1 MAGGGGGA
9 QGMRLN
15 VMTALYLPILLYA
28 MSTYD
33 LEANSLVL
41 NADSLI
47 PHAVAEER
55 TIPQGA
61 LFAAPIFYEIRPRE
75 QMGRQMGGAVA
86 QEEDE
91 EENGGGGKAK
101 GAFQPDVYIDY
112 DHSPEGMEYDE
123 VSQKIVFNTANA
135 FDGEPSDVTQKDF
148 SYRARVVGKTVD
160 GDEYSNVVEG
170 QFRVFRPLINVQ
182 STVVP
187 QLFADSRNSLSFTV
201 QGISPNDIRLRDRS
215 TNQTAEGPRLTWTP
229 TGDTTVVFV
238 SYVGADGEVRQVGE
252 EGFRVRPAPP
262 PIIGIRR
269 PNETQLLAS
278 GQDAVNPQQPFQLVI
293 RPDDAYA
300 QAFPDDANYRISGI
314 RFRITR
320 RGLPPEEGQLSA
332 QQLQQ
337 YYNQNMSRA
346 TGQDIYEINLR
357 EFIRDFRGASG
368 LEVFVDGVE
377 RVNFQGRAIPVDR
390 ELVNTAFSFAAR

>member
-9 QGMRLN
+9 TGMRLN

-28 MSTYD
+28 MSTYS

-41 NADSLI
+41 NAESLI

-61 LFAAPIFYEIRPRE
+61 QFAAPIYYEIRPRE
-75 QMGRQMGGAVA
+75 QFGRSLGGPT
-86 QEEDE
+86 EELIE
-91 EENGGGGKAK
+91 EGETNDKKSK
-101 GAFQPDVYIDY
+101 GAFQPDVFIDY
-112 DHSPEGMEYDE
+112 DHSPAGMEYDE

-135 FDGEPSDVTQKDF
+135 FEGEPSSVTQKDF
-148 SYRARVVGKTVD
+148 SYRARVVGRTID
-160 GDEYSNVVEG
+160 DEEYSNIVEG
-170 QFRVFRPLINVQ
+170 TFRVFRPLINVQ

-201 QGISPNDIRLRDRS
+201 QGISPSDIRLRDRS
-215 TNQTAEGPRLTWTP
+215 TNTRAEGPTLTWTP

-262 PIIGIRR
+262 PVIGIRR

-278 GQDAVNPQQPFQLVI
+278 GTDAVNPQQPFQLII

-300 QAFPDDANYRISGI
+300 QAFPDDARYRISGI
-314 RFRITR
+314 RFRVTR
-320 RGLPPEEGQLSA
+320 RGLPPEEGALSA
-332 QQLQQ
+332 QQLQT
-337 YYNQNMSRA
+337 YYNQNISRA
-346 TGQDIYEINLR
+346 TGQDVYEINLR

-368 LEVFVDGVE
+368 LEIFVDGVE
-377 RVNFQGRAIPVDR
+377 RVNYQNRSIPVDR
-390 ELVNTAFSFAAR
+390 ELVNTAFSFAVR